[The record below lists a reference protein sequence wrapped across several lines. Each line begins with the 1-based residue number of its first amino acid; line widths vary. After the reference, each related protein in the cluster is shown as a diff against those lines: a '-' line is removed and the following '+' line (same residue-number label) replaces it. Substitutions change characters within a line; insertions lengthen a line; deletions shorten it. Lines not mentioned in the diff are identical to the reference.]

1 MQNQEPDPKPEPV
14 EEPREE
20 GLDETACCAS
30 SLCVLTFNQF
40 QDEVALRWD
49 ASGYKYDKQDLDAT
63 ATNQLWHT
71 QNLLP
76 FVEGGGELPM
86 AVCKSI
92 VKHGWNSLD
101 WFARHYPKCLGEN
114 VYAKSGRAIPSK
126 DLRCGNTSS
135 HNSQDQSSRSD

>member
-1 MQNQEPDPKPEPV
+1 VCSSD
-14 EEPREE
+14 
-20 GLDETACCAS
+20 LD
-30 SLCVLTFNQF
+30 
-40 QDEVALRWD
+40 VALRWD
-49 ASGYKYDKQDLDAT
+49 AIGYEYDKQDLDST

-101 WFARHYPKCLGEN
+101 WFAKNYPECLGKN
-114 VYAKSGRAIPSK
+114 VYVQNGRAIPSK
-126 DLRCGNTSS
+126 DLRGCDNSL
-135 HNSQDQSSRSD
+135 HNSQDHLAMRLVRQHVQTK